1 VAGLFFS
8 FMDDV
13 LTHVIKFVNQTC
25 CVSGFLGVLCFS
37 PLLKLI
43 TMMIIDEGV
52 LELRMVG

>member
-1 VAGLFFS
+1 
-8 FMDDV
+8 MDDV

-37 PLLKLI
+37 PLIKLI